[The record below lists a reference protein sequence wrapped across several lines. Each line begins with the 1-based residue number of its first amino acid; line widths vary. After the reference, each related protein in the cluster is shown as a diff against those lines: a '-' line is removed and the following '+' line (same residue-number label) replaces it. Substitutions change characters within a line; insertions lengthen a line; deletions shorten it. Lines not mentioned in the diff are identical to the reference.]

1 MGITHR
7 ENFERLTRS
16 GQAEWTP
23 FTLDVG
29 GVPGFTPPI
38 LERIE
43 RETGSRHPEEYF
55 DYDFRTVSLKTRFG
69 GDAVLDHPHR

>member
-1 MGITHR
+1 MKLSPR
-7 ENFERLTRS
+7 ENLETLLRTGS
-16 GQAEWTP
+16 AEWLP

-29 GVPGFTPPI
+29 GVPGFTAPI
-38 LERIE
+38 LERFE
-43 RETGSRHPEEYF
+43 RETGSRQLEEYF